1 MEQTLQRSDDSCRG
15 SQAFSHARGHFS
27 SLARFARRTKK
38 KGRLLVNY
46 EARRPLTKNP
56 IKIISFFTMLRD
68 NAGHWMLFSF
78 FFSHLALPRATS
90 HVNDAERMMASLKL
104 GLTFNSANEILWCD
118 HSNESS
124 LAVLSHGTIYLV
136 CSSNF

>member
-38 KGRLLVNY
+38 IGRLLVNY
-46 EARRPLTKNP
+46 EARRPV
-56 IKIISFFTMLRD
+56 IKSQKIVSFFAKLRD

-78 FFSHLALPRATS
+78 FFSFGLAKL
-90 HVNDAERMMASLKL
+90 NNAELMM
-104 GLTFNSANEILWCD
+104 
-118 HSNESS
+118 
-124 LAVLSHGTIYLV
+124 
-136 CSSNF
+136 